1 MSHSEDAGRQQIFH
15 KAASTNCYTQKHTV
29 RVTQGVVRLYRQ
41 SSSLSIWSVVLREGN
56 RVIDHPEQPSVL
68 RWRDEVT
75 KALPTHTHGR
85 TQVWI
90 SLCAVCLM
98 LFSPGIRK
106 EVSVCTGGFSG
117 SQNESDA
124 SIVCFYNSQ
133 NLLVSG
139 NLKIQRSVFCALL
152 YSHHYRQDGAV
163 ILQIDHS
170 YCYWGDVPQLL
181 AKRLAGA
188 GQHWRKSCEQR
199 NKGSKKE
206 TFNVILQMI
215 QNTWCHTGRFSKW
228 GRRRLTG
235 ELECLHVHKI
245 DQQLE
250 TILPFSAN
258 SAGPAATDGLR
269 NSASLPTCHDVKPAS
284 STIKAERKHSK
295 EMMLKWMWW

>member
-1 MSHSEDAGRQQIFH
+1 MTGRGDQNP
-15 KAASTNCYTQKHTV
+15 ANTHTRTHTGLNKLV
-29 RVTQGVVRLYRQ
+29 C
-41 SSSLSIWSVVLREGN
+41 SLS
-56 RVIDHPEQPSVL
+56 D
-68 RWRDEVT
+68 
-75 KALPTHTHGR
+75 A
-85 TQVWI
+85 
-90 SLCAVCLM
+90 
-98 LFSPGIRK
+98 LFSRNQK
-106 EVSVCTGGFSG
+106 R
-117 SQNESDA
+117 SQCLHWRLQWLTEWKRCFN
-124 SIVCFYNSQ
+124 IVCFYNSE

-170 YCYWGDVPQLL
+170 YCYWGDVLQLL
-181 AKRLAGA
+181 GKRLAGA

-199 NKGSKKE
+199 NKASKKE

-258 SAGPAATDGLR
+258 SAGSAATDGLR

-284 STIKAERKHSK
+284 STIKAERKHSCAFEFK
-295 EMMLKWMWW
+295 GDDVQMDVMINLSETKWSVSYVTGFLH